1 MFKISLLYKYI
12 VILFYLIYLLEKVKL
27 VIGRLSGI
35 LAEKVAPEILI
46 ECGGVGYEITM
57 PMTSIYALPEV
68 DEHVVIYTHFVVR
81 EDAQLLYGFSNTI
94 ERKLFRLLIK
104 VNGVGPK
111 LALAVLSAMSADQFV
126 SYVAHDDVSGI
137 VKIPGVGKKT
147 AERLLIEMRDRLK
160 DWQIDLQTPVTDSMP
175 VQLGSEQTFVHGRS
189 PIRNNKGDAINA
201 LISLG
206 YKQVQ
211 AEKAVKIVY
220 TEGMSSEDIIRLS
233 LKSML

>member
-1 MFKISLLYKYI
+1 
-12 VILFYLIYLLEKVKL
+12 
-27 VIGRLSGI
+27 
-35 LAEKVAPEILI
+35 
-46 ECGGVGYEITM
+46 M
-57 PMTSIYALPEV
+57 PMTSIYALPEL
-68 DEHVVIYTHFVVR
+68 EQQATIYTHFVVR
-81 EDAQLLYGFSNTI
+81 EDAQLLYGFANKV

-126 SYVAHDDVSGI
+126 SCVRHDDVSGI

-160 DWQIDLQTPVTDSMP
+160 DWQAQMPPTPVTDGVSNQM
-175 VQLGSEQTFVHGRS
+175 QIENTFIQPSHDS
-189 PIRNNKGDAINA
+189 SYEHKSDATNA
-201 LISLG
+201 LLSLG

-211 AEKAVKIVY
+211 ADKAVKSVY
-220 TEGMSSEDIIRLS
+220 TSGMSSEDIIRDA

>member
-1 MFKISLLYKYI
+1 L
-12 VILFYLIYLLEKVKL
+12 
-27 VIGRLSGI
+27 IGRLSGI
-35 LAEKVAPEILI
+35 IAEKSPPEILI
-46 ECGGVGYEITM
+46 ECAGVGYEVTM
-57 PMTSIYALPEV
+57 PMTSIYALPELN
-68 DEHVVIYTHFVVR
+68 EHAIIYTHFIVR
-81 EDAQLLYGFSNTI
+81 EDAQLLYGFANKT

-126 SYVAHDDVSGI
+126 NCVRHDDVTGI

-160 DWQIDLQTPVTDSMP
+160 DWQMSSTPATDSMP
-175 VQLGSEQTFVHGRS
+175 VQLSNEQTFVNYS
-189 PIRNNKGDAINA
+189 NDSAYNNKSDATTA

-211 AEKAVKIVY
+211 ADKAVKLVY
-220 TEGMSSEDIIRLS
+220 TDGMSSEDIIRHA

>member
-1 MFKISLLYKYI
+1 
-12 VILFYLIYLLEKVKL
+12 
-27 VIGRLSGI
+27 VIGRLSGT
-35 LAEKVAPEILI
+35 LAEKFPPEILI
-46 ECGGVGYEITM
+46 ECAGVGYEVTM
-57 PMTSIYALPEV
+57 PMTSIYALPELN
-68 DEHVVIYTHFVVR
+68 EHAIIYTHFVVR
-81 EDAQLLYGFSNTI
+81 EDAQLLYGFANTT

-126 SYVAHDDVSGI
+126 SCVAHDDVSGI

-160 DWQIDLQTPVTDSMP
+160 DWQITSLTPATDAMP
-175 VQLGSEQTFVHGRS
+175 VQLNTDSTFVS
-189 PIRNNKGDAINA
+189 DPFRNNKGDATNA

-211 AEKAVKIVY
+211 ADKAVKAVY
-220 TEGMSSEDIIRLS
+220 NEGMSSEDIIRLS

>member
-1 MFKISLLYKYI
+1 
-12 VILFYLIYLLEKVKL
+12 

-35 LAEKVAPEILI
+35 LAEKFPPEVLI
-46 ECGGVGYEITM
+46 ECAGVGYEVTM
-57 PMTSIYALPEV
+57 PMTSIYALPDINEKAI
-68 DEHVVIYTHFVVR
+68 IYTHFVVR
-81 EDAQLLYGFSNTI
+81 EDAQLLYGFANTT

-126 SYVAHDDVSGI
+126 SCVRHDDLSGI

-160 DWQIDLQTPVTDSMP
+160 DWQMSSTPATDEMPLQLNNED
-175 VQLGSEQTFVHGRS
+175 TFVNS
-189 PIRNNKGDAINA
+189 VNDNAYNSKGDAANA

-206 YKQVQ
+206 YKQAQ
-211 AEKAVKIVY
+211 ADKAVKLVY
-220 TEGMSSEDIIRLS
+220 IDGMSSEDIIRHA

>member
-1 MFKISLLYKYI
+1 M
-12 VILFYLIYLLEKVKL
+12 
-27 VIGRLSGI
+27 IGRLSGT
-35 LAEKVAPEILI
+35 LVEKFPPEILI
-46 ECGGVGYEITM
+46 ECAGVGYEVTM
-57 PMTSIYALPEV
+57 PMTSIYALPELHEQV
-68 DEHVVIYTHFVVR
+68 IIYTHFVVR
-81 EDAQLLYGFSNTI
+81 EDAQLLYGFANTT

-160 DWQIDLQTPVTDSMP
+160 DWQVTSLTPATDAMP
-175 VQLGSEQTFVHGRS
+175 VQLTTENTFVND
-189 PIRNNKGDAINA
+189 PFRNNKGDAINA

-211 AEKAVKIVY
+211 ADKAVKAVY
-220 TEGMSSEDIIRLS
+220 NEGMSSEDIIRLS

>member
-1 MFKISLLYKYI
+1 M
-12 VILFYLIYLLEKVKL
+12 
-27 VIGRLSGI
+27 IGRLSGA
-35 LAEKVAPEILI
+35 LVEKFPPEILI
-46 ECGGVGYEITM
+46 ECGGVGYEVTM
-57 PMTSIYALPEV
+57 PMTSIYALPELN
-68 DEHVVIYTHFVVR
+68 EQAIIYTHFVVR
-81 EDAQLLYGFSNTI
+81 EDAQLLYGFANTT

-126 SYVAHDDVSGI
+126 SCVSHDDVSGI

-160 DWQIDLQTPVTDSMP
+160 DWQITSTTPATDAMP
-175 VQLGSEQTFVHGRS
+175 VQLSTDQTFLK
-189 PIRNNKGDAINA
+189 PFNDTKGDAINA

-206 YKQVQ
+206 YKQIQ
-211 AEKAVKIVY
+211 ADKAVKQVY
-220 TEGMSSEDIIRLS
+220 SDGMSSEDIIRLS